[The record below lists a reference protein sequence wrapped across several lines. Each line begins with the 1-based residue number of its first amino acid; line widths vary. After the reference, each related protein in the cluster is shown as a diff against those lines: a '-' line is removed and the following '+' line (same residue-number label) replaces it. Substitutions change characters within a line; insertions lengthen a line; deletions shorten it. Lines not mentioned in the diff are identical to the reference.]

1 MMLESEGVLA
11 RRPAQRYD
19 AYTPYTPYSAYTPWS
34 AQQSATVVVAP
45 GRSNQVAEPV
55 VLVVDDS
62 PTVRKIVQLTLQR
75 ERIQVVTAGDG
86 LSALAAVADEQPD
99 LILLDIMLP
108 RMDGYNICQV
118 VRKNMA
124 YRDLPIIM
132 LSGKDGL
139 FDKMRGRFAGSTEY
153 ITKPFDSSELVQTVK
168 RYLDTPAARE
178 QAARRAAQRQQ
189 RLHRRV

>member
-1 MMLESEGVLA
+1 MS
-11 RRPAQRYD
+11 
-19 AYTPYTPYSAYTPWS
+19 
-34 AQQSATVVVAP
+34 
-45 GRSNQVAEPV
+45 EPV

-75 ERIQVVTAGDG
+75 ERIRVVTAGDG
-86 LSALAAVADEQPD
+86 LTALAAVADEQPD

-118 VRKNMA
+118 IRKNMA

-139 FDKMRGRFAGSTEY
+139 FDKMRGKLAGSTEY
-153 ITKPFDSSELVQTVK
+153 MTKPFDSVELAQTVK
-168 RYLDTPAARE
+168 RYLDSPAARE
-178 QAARRAAQRQQ
+178 RAARREMRVQSHMRRQM
-189 RLHRRV
+189 

>member
-1 MMLESEGVLA
+1 M
-11 RRPAQRYD
+11 D
-19 AYTPYTPYSAYTPWS
+19 
-34 AQQSATVVVAP
+34 
-45 GRSNQVAEPV
+45 EPV

-75 ERIQVVTAGDG
+75 EHMQVLTAADG
-86 LSALAAVADEQPD
+86 LSALAAVADASPD

-118 VRKNMA
+118 IRKNPA

-139 FDKMRGRFAGSTEY
+139 FDKMRGRLAGSSDY
-153 ITKPFDSSELVQTVK
+153 ITKPFDSNDLVHTVK
-168 RYLDTPAARE
+168 RYLSAPAVRE
-178 QAARRAAQRQQ
+178 RIAQRAMQ
-189 RLHRRV
+189 RQMQEQMRWR